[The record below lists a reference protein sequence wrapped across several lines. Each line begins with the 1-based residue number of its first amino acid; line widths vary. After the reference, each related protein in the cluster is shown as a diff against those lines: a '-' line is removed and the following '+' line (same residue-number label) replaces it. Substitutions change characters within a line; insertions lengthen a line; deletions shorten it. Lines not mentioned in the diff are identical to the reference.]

1 MVADVK
7 NPPLVILG
15 LDAGDPDFIVRWA
28 QEGYLPTIA
37 SIMDRGCWGKTSG
50 PELISEQGVWVSLFS
65 GISRSQHGYY
75 YLRQLKPGTYD
86 IQPTTGLDA
95 QALPFWANWAR
106 RDKKVAI
113 VDVPDVYPVP
123 GLAGIQLA
131 NWAPHHGW
139 VSNHPAFAATAEPA
153 HLLPEVRRIFGPQ
166 MHIVENSNNSVEKD
180 SRFYRRLLARIEKKG
195 GLCRQLLAPDHF
207 DLVVA
212 VFSESHAGGHQ
223 FWKYRPQ
230 ASEATSGKKTELTH
244 AIRDVYQAIDRQ
256 MGLIL
261 AKLPSDVNV
270 VVASSVGMED
280 YYPTVGLM
288 EAFCRQLG
296 YQDSPKSTPLSL
308 KPMALLRRAVPEAW
322 RIALSGLL
330 PRDTRERLLADQ
342 FRNGTNWQKTS
353 AFAIPSFYTSF
364 VRINLRGREPQG
376 IVEPGTEYET
386 VLDRLEAD
394 LTQLVDPQT
403 GGSVVNQVKRT
414 IDVFGGGLPVTLPD
428 LFVEWKP
435 GHSMQRVVHPK
446 CDLVQTRQEFF
457 RVSDHSD
464 HGFLAAAGPSIRGRG
479 ALGDVS
485 LLDLAPT
492 FLSLMGESQPEKLKG
507 KVIKALTA
515 GRG

>member
-1 MVADVK
+1 MIADVD

-37 SIMDRGCWGKTSG
+37 SIMDRGCWAKTSG

-65 GISRSQHGYY
+65 GISRNQHGYY
-75 YLRQLKPGTYD
+75 YLRQLKSGTYD
-86 IQPTTGLDA
+86 VEPTTGLDA
-95 QALPFWANWAR
+95 QALPFWADLAR

-113 VDVPDVYPVP
+113 IDVPDVYPVA
-123 GLAGIQLA
+123 GLSGIQLA
-131 NWAPHHGW
+131 NWAPHIGW
-139 VSNHPAFAATAEPA
+139 VSKHPAFAATAEPA
-153 HLLPEVRRIFGPQ
+153 RLLAEVREIFGPQ
-166 MHIVENSNNSVEKD
+166 MHFVEKHN
-180 SRFYRRLLARIEKKG
+180 SRVEEDKLAYQGLLARIEKKG
-195 GLCRQLLAPDHF
+195 RLCRKLLGPDHF
-207 DLVVA
+207 DLVVV
-212 VFSESHAGGHQ
+212 VFSESHAAGHQ

-230 ASEATSGKKTELTH
+230 AQGGTATANELTH
-244 AIRDVYQAIDRQ
+244 SIREVYQAIDRQ

-261 AKLPSDVNV
+261 AGLPSDANV
-270 VVASSVGMED
+270 LVASSVGLED

-296 YQDSPKSTPLSL
+296 YQDSPKSPTLSL
-308 KPMALLRRAVPEAW
+308 KPMALLRRMVPAAW
-322 RIALSGLL
+322 RIALSRHL
-330 PRDTRERLLADQ
+330 PRDTRERLLASQ
-342 FRNGTNWQKTS
+342 FRDSTNWENTT

-386 VLDRLEAD
+386 ILDRLEGD
-394 LTQLVDPQT
+394 IMQLVNPHT
-403 GGSVVNQVKRT
+403 GGSAVKQVRRT
-414 IDVFGGGLPVTLPD
+414 MEVFGGGLPVSLPD
-428 LFVEWKP
+428 LFIEWKP
-435 GHSMQRVVHPK
+435 GHVLNRVVHPRAE
-446 CDLVQTRQEFF
+446 LVQENPEFL